1 MRIAVIHNQPVDA
14 AEYHAAEWGVVEQT
28 ASIVSALVAAGH
40 TPISFAATEA
50 GALCTFLSCNRPELI
65 FNCCESLA
73 GRATFEMNV
82 AAIFE
87 LYDIPFTGSS
97 ALSLGLALDKGLSK
111 TLFAARDVPTSPYL
125 RLEPGAVA
133 AAPGLSFPLIV
144 KPVTEDASIGID
156 DGAVVYDAAALEAR
170 VRFVWHGL
178 ALRDAYVI
186 ARVIYETS
194 VNACFLLTEP
204 EKLSERASTHA
215 KQKALRNLVRAIE
228 LAGTSIFEF
237 KAQGAEELLGNPTHQ
252 DWLKE
257 FTSKSG
263 REITAWTP
271 ENVQQRLEAVYVKF
285 GHEQTRG
292 LAFGLLMYRNA
303 SEIAHGTLFGTLFS
317 WGAMEPSRPLKSPSD
332 LASFRRSE
340 LRHLLKLVSFSLESV
355 VQIIGAL
362 VNVPDIAACA
372 TAARK
377 DYYRDRDANA

>member
-1 MRIAVIHNQPVDA
+1 MTSVELPI
-14 AEYHAAEWGVVEQT
+14 EWPEWRWFNSISGLVEQIQVKSKDADVRGT
-28 ASIVSALVAAGH
+28 EVLYPFLDSVIDSLSSFQFLV
-40 TPISFAATEA
+40 
-50 GALCTFLSCNRPELI
+50 R
-65 FNCCESLA
+65 
-73 GRATFEMNV
+73 R
-82 AAIFE
+82 
-87 LYDIPFTGSS
+87 
-97 ALSLGLALDKGLSK
+97 
-111 TLFAARDVPTSPYL
+111 
-125 RLEPGAVA
+125 
-133 AAPGLSFPLIV
+133 
-144 KPVTEDASIGID
+144 
-156 DGAVVYDAAALEAR
+156 
-170 VRFVWHGL
+170 L